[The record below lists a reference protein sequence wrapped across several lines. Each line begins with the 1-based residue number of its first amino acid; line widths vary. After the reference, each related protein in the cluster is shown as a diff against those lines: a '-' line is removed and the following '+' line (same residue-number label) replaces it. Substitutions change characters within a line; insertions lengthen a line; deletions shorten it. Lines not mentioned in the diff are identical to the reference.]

1 MDCSNPCEVSP
12 DEDKFQ
18 EDSILQRSS
27 SLKSRVRRA
36 AASAAASSQSGQ
48 THSGATGGSGGPPP
62 TRPSARVRPISL
74 NRNRSYINVFT
85 KVTSNH
91 DTRHHELSASATP
104 AGAKKTNLVFPGISF
119 IEFVSLIHN
128 GLLFFHT
135 HIPFFAFLQ
144 ESSTLVD

>member
-1 MDCSNPCEVSP
+1 MQPKTLVHQKMECPNPCEVSP

-36 AASAAASSQSGQ
+36 AAASAAASSQAGQ
-48 THSGATGGSGGPPP
+48 THPGATGGSGGPPP

-104 AGAKKTNLVFPGISF
+104 AGAKKPESSFSWHLLLNLYP
-119 IEFVSLIHN
+119 SLTTD
-128 GLLFFHT
+128 FFFT
-135 HIPFFAFLQ
+135 HIPFLP
-144 ESSTLVD
+144 